1 MLKNRLF
8 QMAFLSSPIL
18 GVYGVLPIYLLNNW
32 PLAFAL
38 SAVFG
43 LTIIFFGFWVI
54 NIFLLIHFKNHALK
68 RYALSFALTIL
79 LHSLVFLFANT
90 RPPSPELNFLYP
102 LIFITFINSIILI
115 SCNYVQLR
123 YDKEISD
130 LAFKELEVNNLEA
143 QKQVLMQQLQP
154 HFLFNALSTL
164 KSLIQENPEEAE
176 FYTVKLSEFLRYSI
190 KAQTGELVTLQEE
203 MKFTQD
209 YLDLQLKRF
218 NEALTCEFEIP
229 EQLLQRRIPA
239 YALQTLVENALKH
252 NRFTE
257 EEPLTIK
264 LGVEDE
270 RLQVWNNKQPKKATS
285 SAGIGLN
292 NLNMRYNLIAGKAL
306 KIVDTKQAFCVS
318 IPLI

>member
-18 GVYGVLPIYLLNNW
+18 GVYGVLPIYLLNHL
-32 PLAFAL
+32 PFTFVL
-38 SAVFG
+38 SAG
-43 LTIIFFGFWVI
+43 LGLSIIFFGFWVI
-54 NIFLLIHFKNHALK
+54 NIFLLLHFSNSAIK
-68 RYALSFALTIL
+68 RYLLSFTLTIL

-90 RPPSPELNFLYP
+90 RASPPELNFLYP
-102 LIFITFINSIILI
+102 LIFIIAINSIILI
-115 SCNYVQLR
+115 CCNYVQLR

-130 LAFKELEVNNLEA
+130 LAYKELEVNNLEA

-190 KAQTGELVTLQEE
+190 KAQSGELVTLQEE

-218 NEALTCEFEIP
+218 NEALSCEFEIP
-229 EQLLQRRIPA
+229 EQLLLRRIPA

-270 RLQVWNNKQPKKATS
+270 RLKVWNNKQPKMATS
-285 SAGIGLN
+285 SAGIGLS
-292 NLNMRYNLIAGKAL
+292 NLNMRYNLIAGKTL
-306 KIVDTKQAFCVS
+306 EIVDTKLAFCVS

>member
-1 MLKNRLF
+1 MLKKRLF

-18 GVYGVLPIYLLNNW
+18 AIYGVLPIYLLNH
-32 PLAFAL
+32 LAWTFAL

-43 LTIIFFGFWVI
+43 LTLIFFGFWVI
-54 NIFLLIHFKNHALK
+54 NIFLLILFKNNALK
-68 RYALSFALTIL
+68 RYSLSFTLTIL
-79 LHSLVFLFANT
+79 LNSIVLLFANA
-90 RPPSPELNFLYP
+90 RPASPDPNFLYP
-102 LIFITFINSIILI
+102 LVFIVFINGIILI
-115 SCNYVQLR
+115 ICNYVQLR

-164 KSLIQENPEEAE
+164 KSLIQENPDEAE

-190 KAQTGELVTLQEE
+190 KAQNGELVTLQEE

-218 NEALTCEFEIP
+218 NEALLCKVDIP
-229 EQLLQRRIPA
+229 QHLLQKRIPV
-239 YALQTLVENALKH
+239 YAVQTLVENALKH
-252 NRFTE
+252 NRFSE

-270 RLQVWNNKQPKKATS
+270 RLKVWNNKQPKMATS
-285 SAGIGLN
+285 SAGIGLS
-292 NLNMRYNLIAGKAL
+292 NLNMRYKLIAGKAL
-306 KIVDTKQAFCVS
+306 EIVDTKQEFCVS

>member
-1 MLKNRLF
+1 MLKKRLF

-32 PLAFAL
+32 PLALAL

-43 LTIIFFGFWVI
+43 LTIIFFGFWCI
-54 NIFLLIHFKNHALK
+54 NIFLLIHFKNNAQK
-68 RYALSFALTIL
+68 RYSLSFTLTIL
-79 LHSLVFLFANT
+79 LHSIVFLFANT
-90 RPPSPELNFLYP
+90 RPASPELNFLYP

-115 SCNYVQLR
+115 ICNYVQLR

-130 LAFKELEVNNLEA
+130 LAYKELEVNNLEA

-154 HFLFNALSTL
+154 HFLFNALSIL
-164 KSLIQENPEEAE
+164 KSLIQENAEEAE

-190 KAQTGELVTLQEE
+190 KAQNGELVTLQEE

-218 NEALTCEFEIP
+218 NEALLCKVDIP
-229 EQLLQRRIPA
+229 QHLLQKRIPV
-239 YALQTLVENALKH
+239 YAVQTLVENALKH
-252 NRFTE
+252 NRFSE
-257 EEPLTIK
+257 EEPLIIK
-264 LGVEDE
+264 LGVENE
-270 RLQVWNNKQPKKATS
+270 LLKVWNNKQPKMTS
-285 SAGIGLN
+285 SAAGIGLS
-292 NLNMRYNLIAGKAL
+292 NLNMRYQLIAGKAL
-306 KIVDTKQAFCVS
+306 EIVDSKLAFCVS